1 MYTPSDASYLSA
13 KNARS
18 RAGGFYFLG
27 SVPEEGKPIFLNGAI
42 HVLCQILKLV
52 TASAAEAELGALF
65 LNAQEAKIMRITLEE
80 LGHKQSPIPISIDNT
95 TTVGI
100 VNNTIKRQKS
110 RSMEMRYFWL
120 LDQEAQKMLTPQDR
134 KILEIFLPRI
144 TLGTYINI
152 ADHITSICQTHHGI
166 YRGP

>member
-1 MYTPSDASYLSA
+1 
-13 KNARS
+13 
-18 RAGGFYFLG
+18 
-27 SVPEEGKPIFLNGAI
+27 
-42 HVLCQILKLV
+42 
-52 TASAAEAELGALF
+52 
-65 LNAQEAKIMRITLEE
+65 MRITLEE

-166 YRGP
+166 YRGPWNLRHGEGVLKYWETRIASERPCPVFQWSVTQVPVRVSLRQRTSITVCWASWTYIQNNSHQ